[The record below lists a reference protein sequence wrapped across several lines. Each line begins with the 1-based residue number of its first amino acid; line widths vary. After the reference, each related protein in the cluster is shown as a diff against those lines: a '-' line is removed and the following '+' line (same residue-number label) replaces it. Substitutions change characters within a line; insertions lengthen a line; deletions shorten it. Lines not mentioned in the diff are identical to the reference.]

1 MHHRA
6 KDLSG
11 QTLGY
16 LTVVEYHGSDG
27 RRSLWSLRCACG
39 KIITLPAIEITK
51 QQKKGVLASCGCMR
65 RASIAAKKKTHGMS
79 RHKAFAVWRSMLDRC
94 RLPTHQAWRNYGG
107 RGIRVC
113 ESWQGSFAAFW
124 EDMGPTYREGLT
136 LERRDNSAGYS
147 PQNCVWA
154 TPIKQARNKRPNV
167 VINTPWGRMTV
178 AEAADRSG
186 LNRTTLYYRVN
197 NGVPEH
203 RLFEAPDTS
212 RKFTI
217 W

>member
-16 LTVVEYHGSDG
+16 LTVVKYHGSNG
-27 RRSLWSLRCACG
+27 RRSLWLLRCRCG
-39 KIITLPAIEITK
+39 AAVVLAATEIAK
-51 QQKKGVLASCGCMR
+51 QQKRGIQTSCGCMR
-65 RASIAAKKKTHGMS
+65 NKTISEKRTTHGMS
-79 RHKAFAVWRSMLDRC
+79 RHKAFAVWRSMIDRC
-94 RLPTHQAWRNYGG
+94 SLPTHQAWARYGG
-107 RGIRVC
+107 RGITVC
-113 ESWQGSFAAFW
+113 DQWRKSFSAFW
-124 EDMGPTYREGLT
+124 ADMGSTYREGLT
-136 LERRDNSAGYS
+136 LERKDNAAGYS
-147 PQNCVWA
+147 PENCVWA
-154 TPIKQARNKRPNV
+154 TPLKQARNKRTNV
-167 VINTPWGRMTV
+167 HINTPWGRMTV

-203 RLFEAPDTS
+203 RLFEVPDTS

>member
-1 MHHRA
+1 MQA
-6 KDLSG
+6 
-11 QTLGY
+11 
-16 LTVVEYHGSDG
+16 VE
-27 RRSLWSLRCACG
+27 
-39 KIITLPAIEITK
+39 IVK
-51 QQKKGVLASCGCMR
+51 QQKRRVLASCGCMR
-65 RASIAAKKKTHGMS
+65 RASIAARKTTHGMS
-79 RHKAFAVWRSMLDRC
+79 GHKAFAVWRSMLDRC
-94 RLPTHQAWRNYGG
+94 ALPTHQAWHNYGG
-107 RGIRVC
+107 RGISVC
-113 ESWQGSFAAFW
+113 KEWRGSFAAFW
-124 EDMGPTYREGLT
+124 ADMGPTYREGLT

-147 PQNCVWA
+147 PENCVWA
-154 TPIKQARNKRPNV
+154 TRKRQARNKRPNV
-167 VINTPWGRMTV
+167 LINTPWGRITV